1 MPVTQDVIAINVGF
15 SERRRTTGSGT
26 KSRYTFEIDAEPIL
40 HNLSQEKLGDGPA
53 HAIARAIT
61 AQIKNITE
69 VASLPTRQKRER
81 AKRALAAGADW
92 AVKRYS
98 GGRTGT
104 KPPSGSVRFGND
116 SGRLAEGI
124 FVRQNPEE
132 KNWTVNVPANRLDPS
147 TFGSYPAFL
156 AWVARLRAH
165 VPVLAN
171 PLGVAEVK
179 EAIRDSVDVL
189 IQVEKD
195 RTGALRTQRNQ
206 ALAQVF
212 SSLGGLGG

>member
-15 SERRRTTGSGT
+15 SERRRTTSTGT
-26 KSRYTFEIDAEPIL
+26 KSRYTFEIDAQPIL

-53 HAIARAIT
+53 HAIAKALT
-61 AQIKNITE
+61 AQIKNIAD
-69 VASLPTRQKRER
+69 VAALATREKRER
-81 AKRALAAGADW
+81 GKRALAAGAAW

-104 KPPSGSVRFGND
+104 KAPSGSVRYAND
-116 SGRLAEGI
+116 SGRLAEGV

-132 KNWTVNVPANRLDPS
+132 TNWTINVPANRLDPS

-156 AWVARLRAH
+156 AWVARLRSH

-171 PLGVAEVK
+171 PLGVAEVRQ
-179 EAIRDSVDVL
+179 AIRNSVDVL